1 MADPLKLLREYALGR
16 RPLKEVK
23 QGNEQFIVFGDVA
36 FRRDVKT
43 NHRIYG
49 RPNEYYTLESL
60 LVFWNKRELVHT
72 AYVKEAAGLAVVPV
86 SRPDRFDSLPLF
98 AVLECARRALLLL
111 SLIESMLIVR
121 FKVRY
126 ALW

>member
-23 QGNEQFIVFGDVA
+23 QGNDHFIVFGDVA

-72 AYVKEAAGLAVVPV
+72 AYVKEAAGLSVVPV
-86 SRPDRFDSLPLF
+86 SRPDRFRI
-98 AVLECARRALLLL
+98 VNLLAQQYL
-111 SLIESMLIVR
+111 
-121 FKVRY
+121 FKVATY
-126 ALW
+126 VNNLVHY